1 VLVILQTSGLPSGLL
16 PVRCA
21 ACGAEIGPRRRAGVP
36 AGRSINGNIGIGAPS
51 GRTTSGLVATGPGTV
66 SGNILFAGAVKDA
79 ITNTT
84 VTGSPA
90 ATPTCRRTS
99 TTSTRFPPRQFVCG
113 LNPAGPADDTVLVAR
128 IVADGGGA
136 IADVVN
142 YACHPTTLAWDNTA
156 ISPDYVGALR
166 ETVERYSGVP
176 CLFLQGASGDLGP
189 REGFVG
195 DPAVADRNGRRLAFA
210 SLAALESLP
219 PPGTHYVYQGP
230 TVSGA
235 VLGVWRHEPLEQRLR
250 ESQARWDCQQ
260 WTLDLPYRAD
270 LPAAEEVRRQQARW
284 QAEEARARE
293 ERDLVAARDCRARV
307 EQMTRWLARLGEIPP
322 GVAFPLPVT
331 LWRLGDAVWLFV
343 PGEQYQALQTSL
355 RARFP
360 GRPIVV
366 VTLTGGW
373 LPGYV
378 PPAAAYGKGI
388 YQESIALVAPGCAE
402 ALLEEV
408 ASRIGSPAEQ
418 ADG

>member
-1 VLVILQTSGLPSGLL
+1 
-16 PVRCA
+16 
-21 ACGAEIGPRRRAGVP
+21 
-36 AGRSINGNIGIGAPS
+36 
-51 GRTTSGLVATGPGTV
+51 
-66 SGNILFAGAVKDA
+66 
-79 ITNTT
+79 
-84 VTGSPA
+84 
-90 ATPTCRRTS
+90 
-99 TTSTRFPPRQFVCG
+99 
-113 LNPAGPADDTVLVAR
+113 
-128 IVADGGGA
+128 
-136 IADVVN
+136 
-142 YACHPTTLAWDNTA
+142 
-156 ISPDYVGALR
+156 
-166 ETVERYSGVP
+166 
-176 CLFLQGASGDLGP
+176 
-189 REGFVG
+189 
-195 DPAVADRNGRRLAFA
+195 LAFA

-235 VLGVWRHEPLEQRLR
+235 VLGVWRHEPLEQRVR
-250 ESQARWDCQQ
+250 EVQAGWDCQQ

-284 QAEEARARE
+284 QAEEARAQE
-293 ERDLVAARDCRARV
+293 ERDLVAVRDCRARV

-322 GVAFPLPVT
+322 GEAFPLPIT

-343 PGEQYQALQTSL
+343 PGEHYQALQTLL

-408 ASRIGSPAEQ
+408 ASRIGSQAEQ
-418 ADG
+418 ADR